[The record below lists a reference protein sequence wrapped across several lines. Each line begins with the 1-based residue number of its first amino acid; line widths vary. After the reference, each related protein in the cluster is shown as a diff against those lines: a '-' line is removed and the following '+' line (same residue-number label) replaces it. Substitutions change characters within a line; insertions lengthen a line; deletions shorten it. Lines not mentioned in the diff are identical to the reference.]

1 MSLTLIVASLV
12 VIVVVVVALVGRLI
26 DRSAE

>member
-12 VIVVVVVALVGRLI
+12 VVVVLLVAMVGRLI